1 MEYIIIILWTL
12 GAINMVGTTAAVSAD
27 WHGDA
32 GLFEFALVFFWPLM
46 VVVGLAYSLFSF
58 AVSVA
63 KNNNPYL

>member
-12 GAINMVGTTAAVSAD
+12 GAINMVGTIAADTAD
-27 WHGDA
+27 WHSDA
-32 GLFEFALVFFWPLM
+32 GLFDFAIVFLWPLM

-63 KNNNPYL
+63 KNNNPCL